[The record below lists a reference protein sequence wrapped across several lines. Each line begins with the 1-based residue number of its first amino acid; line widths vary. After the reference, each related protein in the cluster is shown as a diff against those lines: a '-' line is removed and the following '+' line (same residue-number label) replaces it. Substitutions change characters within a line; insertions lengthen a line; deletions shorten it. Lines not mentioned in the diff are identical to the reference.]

1 MLNTPSK
8 FSRSLCLGIVA
19 ILFGNSYATENPKSE
34 TQLKCPQAPCANT
47 PTGEDPSVIDL
58 READRRDKIL
68 REGADDRARWSSIR
82 LYSDTKEKEKLDVVL
97 VASANLKMQLIPK
110 SGVVRFS
117 SPQKTVAFRIASGE
131 DATDDICPRYNLKVV
146 QADPDY
152 AVIRKICP
160 RYNYGG
166 NRSHMS
172 AEYLLFDVRSSV
184 MRSIWF
190 AARSSKDAPFPD
202 AKPPISILKLANGY
216 KVSWKGDFPND
227 NSPEEMTISN
237 AYTREKTSRGIALVC
252 TDLLAG
258 KESGLEDGMCEGRE
272 LERVG
277 KAEQ

>member
-1 MLNTPSK
+1 MLNISN
-8 FSRSLCLGIVA
+8 SSARSLCLVVVA
-19 ILFGNSYATENPKSE
+19 ILSGSSYAAENPKPE

-47 PTGEDPSVIDL
+47 STGEDPSVIDL
-58 READRRDKIL
+58 READRRDKAL

-82 LYSDTKEKEKLDVVL
+82 LYSDTKEKEKLNVVL
-97 VASANLKMQLIPK
+97 VASANFKMQLTPK

-131 DATDDICPRYNLKVV
+131 GAIGDVCPRYNLKVV
-146 QADPDY
+146 QADADH

-160 RYNYGG
+160 RYEYGG

-172 AEYLLFDVRSSV
+172 TEYLLFDMRTSV

-202 AKPPISILKLANGY
+202 AKPPISITKLANGY
-216 KVSWKGDFPND
+216 KVNWQGDFPND
-227 NSPEEMTISN
+227 NSPEHMTISN
-237 AYTREKTSRGIALVC
+237 AYTREKTPSGIGLVC
-252 TDLLAG
+252 TNLLAD

-277 KAEQ
+277 KSEQ